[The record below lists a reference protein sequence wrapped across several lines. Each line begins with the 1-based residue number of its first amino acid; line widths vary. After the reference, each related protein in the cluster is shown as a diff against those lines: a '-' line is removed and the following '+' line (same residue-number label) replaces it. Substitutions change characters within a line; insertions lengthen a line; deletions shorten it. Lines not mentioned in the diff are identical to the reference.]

1 MSFETLHVRDQ
12 DSVYARYGADS
23 GSQIGRLSEIA
34 FLSKESRLSEVAFLS
49 KESRRAEADFE
60 VAVTRRRHVTVVA
73 KVCKLT

>member
-1 MSFETLHVRDQ
+1 MSFETWHVRGR

-23 GSQIGRLSEIA
+23 GSQIGRLSEVA
-34 FLSKESRLSEVAFLS
+34 FCCKESS
-49 KESRRAEADFE
+49 RAEADFE